1 MKTATVWMMAVFVLA
16 GCAGYGADGER
27 ERISE
32 IYRDHA
38 GSPESYV
45 RYTSIRGWQSAGYAG
60 IVLELNGRRHYFVEL
75 TGPCDYD
82 LHSAPS
88 LRLVSVQRN
97 RLSTFDKVFV
107 REQYCNV
114 SGIYKI
120 DMDAVE
126 ADLARL
132 RKEDA
137 ESVSGEVE
145 VEVED
150 SPDTAT

>member
-1 MKTATVWMMAVFVLA
+1 MKATTVWLMAALLLA
-16 GCAGYGADGER
+16 GCATGGSLGDR

-32 IYRDHA
+32 IYRNHS

-45 RYTSIRGWQSAGYAG
+45 RYTSIRNWQSAGYDG
-60 IVLELNGRRHYFVEL
+60 IVLELNGGRHYFVEL

-82 LHSAPS
+82 LHSAPH

-107 REQYCNV
+107 REQYCDV
-114 SGIYKI
+114 TGIYKI

-132 RKEDA
+132 RQEDTEPA
-137 ESVSGEVE
+137 KGEVK
-145 VEVED
+145 VET
-150 SPDTAT
+150 SSDTGT